1 LLKQLFIGIFLVAVS
16 GVAFAAPQGVT
27 LNWSDA
33 GAEDGY
39 ILQRNAAA
47 CAAVVNA
54 NWVTV
59 AILPADTVSYSD
71 TAEGGNTYCYR
82 VAPTVAGVNQGW
94 SNLLE
99 VPVVDTVIT
108 PVLTG
113 GQD

>member
-1 LLKQLFIGIFLVAVS
+1 MKQVLAGIFLAFVS
-16 GVAFAAPQGVT
+16 GVAFAAPQSVT
-27 LNWSDA
+27 LNWSDS

-39 ILQRNAAA
+39 ILQKNPVPCVNAASGS
-47 CAAVVNA
+47 
-54 NWVTV
+54 WSTV
-59 AILPADTVSYSD
+59 AILPADTVTYSD
-71 TAEGGNTYCYR
+71 TAEGGVVYCYR
-82 VAPTVAGVNQGW
+82 VAATVANVNQGW